1 MVKMHPRALPAAAYK
16 LTAKTKEGRGVYTFC
31 MRPGGY
37 VVNASSEETR
47 LAVNG
52 MSYSGRNGKNADSAV
67 IVTVS
72 PEDFPEKGILGG
84 LAFQRQL
91 EEAAFAEGQGK
102 IPVQLFGGIKEK
114 MCHLPVQV
122 L

>member
-1 MVKMHPRALPAAAYK
+1 
-16 LTAKTKEGRGVYTFC
+16 
-31 MRPGGY
+31 
-37 VVNASSEETR
+37 
-47 LAVNG
+47 
-52 MSYSGRNGKNADSAV
+52 MSYSGRNGKNANSAV

-102 IPVQLFGGIKEK
+102 IPVQLW
-114 MCHLPVQV
+114 
-122 L
+122 